1 MVWTTIEDETLRE
14 ALRLNPNVGAAALED
29 RFPTRS
35 RSTLSKRLRKF
46 RGCSVHDLREPPEPS
61 KRREAPVAATRSA
74 AAHSKLASTPMPP
87 RGYYPAEIAWAEATA
102 MDKTAPA
109 PQRAEAAMILG
120 YHAGRR

>member
-1 MVWTTIEDETLRE
+1 MSLVWSEDEDARLRE

-29 RFPTRS
+29 RFPIRS
-35 RSTLSKRLRKF
+35 RGSITKRLRRM
-46 RGCSVHDLREPPEPS
+46 RGTPS
-61 KRREAPVAATRSA
+61 KPAVAPQSARSA

-87 RGYYPAEIAWAEATA
+87 RGYSRAEIAWAAATA
-102 MDKTAPA
+102 MDKTAPE